1 MKEIIKGEPV
11 LFFLKE
17 GEEWCAYGVYVEAFW
32 DKITGKY
39 PGIQGHYREVEV
51 GEGRTPAH
59 TLTFTGWEMRLL
71 LEVRAHACI
80 TDSLVAVAL

>member
-39 PGIQGHYREVEV
+39 PGIQGRYREVGV
-51 GEGRTPAH
+51 CAG
-59 TLTFTGWEMRLL
+59 
-71 LEVRAHACI
+71 VRPSP
-80 TDSLVAVAL
+80 TSTSR